1 MKADVRIIRLVRKI
15 IRQQPDRTAW
25 DEQEQDL
32 YFATDYFD
40 VMKAEKQE
48 KSWIPFMKIFIL
60 SYQNFILVSA
70 LQKKSRYYA
79 ACKCFFYRSTVKLP
93 RQNWSRYPL
102 LEK

>member
-40 VMKAEKQE
+40 V
-48 KSWIPFMKIFIL
+48 
-60 SYQNFILVSA
+60 
-70 LQKKSRYYA
+70 
-79 ACKCFFYRSTVKLP
+79 
-93 RQNWSRYPL
+93 
-102 LEK
+102 